1 MYPDRLRLPLDF
13 DPVRLRSD
21 LEALQED
28 GWIAHFVT
36 QNYDGDWSVIPLRG
50 PKGATQPVMMIYP
63 GPEVTAYE
71 DTPFLERTPY
81 LREVLAAFGCPVL
94 AVRLMRLAPGSIIKP
109 HTDLDLGFESGTARV
124 HVPITTNPDVE
135 FLLNG
140 APVVMSP
147 GSAWC
152 LRLSDPHSVH
162 NRGLTARVHLVI
174 DLVADAWL
182 GALLDRSEAA

>member
-13 DPVRLRSD
+13 DPVRLSHD
-21 LEALQED
+21 LERLQGD

-36 QNYDGDWSVIPLRG
+36 QNYEGDWSVIPLRA
-50 PKGATQPVMMIYP
+50 PEGATHPVMMIYP
-63 GPEVTAYE
+63 GTEVTAYV
-71 DTPFLERTPY
+71 DTPFLDQTPY
-81 LREVLAAFGCPVL
+81 IREVLAAFDCPVL
-94 AVRLMRLAPGSIIKP
+94 ATRLMRLAPGSMIKQ

-124 HVPITTNPDVE
+124 HVPITTSPDVE

-140 APVVMSP
+140 TPVVMSP

-162 NRGLTARVHLVI
+162 NRGRTARVHLVI

-182 GALLDRSEAA
+182 GELLDRSQAA